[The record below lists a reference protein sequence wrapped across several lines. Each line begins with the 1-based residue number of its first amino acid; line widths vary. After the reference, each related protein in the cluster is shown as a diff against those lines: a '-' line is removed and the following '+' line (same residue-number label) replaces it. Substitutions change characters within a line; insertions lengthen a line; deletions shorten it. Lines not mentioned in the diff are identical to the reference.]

1 MTETTTPR
9 PTIDFSGSSRETARR
24 YAVEAQSR
32 ILKDESNRVLKQV
45 AAGRPDVD
53 AYALNAAV
61 TDAMRA
67 ATTRHGQSMG
77 RRALATKVAYLGHI
91 TQAVLEN
98 HADGLPVYA
107 DSGVRSRKIEE
118 QAREIEHAGRVNQ
131 RLTEDLTK
139 LRQERSD
146 LTLAASAERRR
157 LCAEIDA
164 LKEGVALATK
174 TLEDVAEITAKR
186 DALLAETVAD
196 RDEIAAV
203 LAYVYAALDSES
215 QARVQGYWDAQ
226 QEARA

>member
-146 LTLAASAERRR
+146 LTQAASDERRR
-157 LCAEIDA
+157 LCADIDD
-164 LKEGVALATK
+164 LKEGVQVATETIDGLLTIGRARDAALA
-174 TLEDVAEITAKR
+174 EA
-186 DALLAETVAD
+186 VAD

-203 LAYVYAALDSES
+203 LAYVYGALDEAS
-215 QARVQGYWDAQ
+215 QARVQGYWDALA
-226 QEARA
+226 EARD